1 MRDESINALIKAL
14 KKLSPQAPTPL
25 VPPSFD
31 WSSKDQ
37 YDDFQLFIKSV
48 KSWFT
53 LQGIPEIAKGP
64 ADAEIKNPICL
75 DYILSFLGNQGRK
88 RHEHWQPAG
97 EHPDAEKQKASAF
110 LTHLQSTMDH
120 EISIRCRIYKL
131 EETRILPGESPDELV
146 DHLRAL
152 ADRCNF
158 PSDDEKERNVQ
169 YCLVRALDDWELV
182 KKLLAMPI
190 TATTAKMLETCRTHI
205 AINGEMDAMGLG
217 SSKNVHTIHKGPPKK
232 GQGKGQRQGQ
242 GQKRQQQHS
251 YGNCTKHHAPRC
263 SSCPAKDA
271 QCRACGKTGHWK
283 VKCHS
288 RDKQSSSGQ
297 HGHRHNKGGKYR
309 QKQILDVGTDDDLQ
323 YDEVRVAAVLNEVG
337 TGMATA
343 LNQVGEVAVPH
354 STQPL

>member
-1 MRDESINALIKAL
+1 MGDESINALVKAL
-14 KKLSPQAPTPL
+14 KKLSPQAPATL

-48 KSWFT
+48 NSWFT
-53 LQGIPEIAKGP
+53 LQGIPEKAKGP
-64 ADAEIKNPICL
+64 DDAETENPIRL
-75 DYILSFLGNQGRK
+75 DYVLNFLGNQGRK
-88 RHEHWQPAG
+88 RHERWQPAG
-97 EHPDAEKQKASAF
+97 EHPDTVKWKASAF

-120 EISIRCRIYKL
+120 EISVRCRIYKL

-146 DHLRAL
+146 DRLRAL
-152 ADRCNF
+152 ADRYNF

-169 YCLVRALDDWELV
+169 YRLVRALDDRELV
-182 KKLLAMPI
+182 KKLLAMLI

-217 SSKNVHTIHKGPPKK
+217 SSKDVHAVRKGPPKK

-242 GQKRQQQHS
+242 GQKQQQQHS
-251 YGNCTKHHAPRC
+251 CGNCTKHHTPGR

-283 VKCHS
+283 VKCRS

-297 HGHRHNKGGKYR
+297 HAPRHNKGGKYR
-309 QKQILDVGTDDDLQ
+309 
-323 YDEVRVAAVLNEVG
+323 
-337 TGMATA
+337 
-343 LNQVGEVAVPH
+343 
-354 STQPL
+354 

>member
-1 MRDESINALIKAL
+1 M
-14 KKLSPQAPTPL
+14 KLPYRYSL
-25 VPPSFD
+25 
-31 WSSKDQ
+31 
-37 YDDFQLFIKSV
+37 QLYTV
-48 KSWFT
+48 GGVV
-53 LQGIPEIAKGP
+53 LQ
-64 ADAEIKNPICL
+64 
-75 DYILSFLGNQGRK
+75 
-88 RHEHWQPAG
+88 
-97 EHPDAEKQKASAF
+97 
-110 LTHLQSTMDH
+110 QSTMDH
-120 EISIRCRIYKL
+120 EISVRCRIYKL

-146 DHLRAL
+146 DRLRAL

-169 YCLVRALDDWELV
+169 YRLVRALDDRELV

-217 SSKNVHTIHKGPPKK
+217 SSKDVHTVHKGPPKE

-242 GQKRQQQHS
+242 GQKQQQQHS
-251 YGNCTKHHAPRC
+251 CGNCTKHHTPGH

-283 VKCHS
+283 VKCRS

-297 HGHRHNKGGKYR
+297 HTPRHNKGGKYR
-309 QKQILDVGTDDDLQ
+309 QKQILDVGTDDDPH

-343 LNQVGEVAVPH
+343 LNQVGEVAVPR
-354 STQPL
+354 ST

>member
-1 MRDESINALIKAL
+1 MGDESINALIEAL
-14 KKLSPQAPTPL
+14 KKLSPQAPTTL

-48 KSWFT
+48 NSWFT
-53 LQGIPEIAKGP
+53 LQGIPEKAKGP
-64 ADAEIKNPICL
+64 ADAEIENPIRL
-75 DYILSFLGNQGRK
+75 DYILNFLGNQGRK
-88 RHEHWQPAG
+88 RHECWQPAG
-97 EHPDAEKQKASAF
+97 EHPDAEKWKASAF

-146 DHLRAL
+146 DCLRAL
-152 ADRCNF
+152 VDRCNF
-158 PSDDEKERNVQ
+158 PSDDEKEWNVQ
-169 YCLVRALDDWELV
+169 YRLVRALDDRKLV

-190 TATTAKMLETCRTHI
+190 TAMTAKMLEMCRTHI

-217 SSKNVHTIHKGPPKK
+217 SSKDVHTVRKGPPKK

-242 GQKRQQQHS
+242 GQKQQQQHS
-251 YGNCTKHHAPRC
+251 CGNCTKHHAPGC

-283 VKCHS
+283 VKCCS

-297 HGHRHNKGGKYR
+297 HAPQHNKGGKYR
-309 QKQILDVGTDDDLQ
+309 QKQILDIGTDDDPH

-343 LNQVGEVAVPH
+343 LNQVGEVAVPR